1 VKIIVKIEQ
10 KGWFKGLGL
19 HHASITLAAIII
31 GHILGFGAFM
41 AIFFMGWYASREYG
55 NGPKPPATF
64 EILDFLSPAV
74 ISVGYLTLTKGII

>member
-1 VKIIVKIEQ
+1 
-10 KGWFKGLGL
+10 
-19 HHASITLAAIII
+19 
-31 GHILGFGAFM
+31 M